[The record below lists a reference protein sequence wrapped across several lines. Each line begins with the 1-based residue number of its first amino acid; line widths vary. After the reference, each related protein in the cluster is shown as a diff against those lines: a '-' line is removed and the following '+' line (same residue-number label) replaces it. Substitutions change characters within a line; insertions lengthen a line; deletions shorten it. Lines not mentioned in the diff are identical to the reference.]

1 MAEQRQV
8 SAQERQMY
16 FQQATRQTYQTMAS
30 QTANELDTIS
40 FKLPKAR
47 LLSKIFLKVEAV
59 ATLKSANATIPL
71 KPFSPYGIFR
81 RIKLD
86 LNNGFSPFTLS
97 GEDLFLYSMAT
108 WRPDKLMPQASTRG
122 MTYVENAASAAGKDA
137 KMQFT
142 MQLPVTLNDRDATG
156 LILLQN
162 EETTVDVTI
171 DVGSLKDAFK
181 LAAGDTVTYKSLK
194 VTPVLETFSI
204 PPAEI
209 ARPDMSVLKI
219 VQAKREDFSGNGQ
232 NEIKLQTGMIYRKAV
247 FYFED
252 KDGNPLKDED
262 FLSNIELVFN
272 TADVPIS
279 FNASVLAAKNHSELG
294 YPLPDGVFIFDW
306 TYQGIPNLGGTRD
319 YVDTER
325 LTEFTIRFNTQKAGS
340 LRIVPETLSRLV

>member
-1 MAEQRQV
+1 
-8 SAQERQMY
+8 MY
-16 FQQATRQTYQTMAS
+16 FQQATRQTYQTLAS
-30 QTANELDTIS
+30 QTAHEMDTIS

-59 ATLKSANATIPL
+59 ATLTSANATIPL

-97 GEDLFLYSMAT
+97 GEDLFLYSLMC
-108 WRPDKLMPQASTRG
+108 WRPDKLMPQQSTRAINY
-122 MTYVENAASAAGKDA
+122 MENSATAGGKDA
-137 KMQFT
+137 KINFT
-142 MQLPVTLNDRDATG
+142 MQLPITLNDRDATG

-171 DVGSLKDAFK
+171 DVASLADAYK
-181 LAAGDTVTYKSLK
+181 PATGDKVVFKSLK
-194 VTPVLETFSI
+194 ITPVLETYTI

-219 VQAKREDFSGNGQ
+219 VQAKREDFSGNG
-232 NEIKLQTGMIYRKAV
+232 NNTVKLQTGMIYRKLAL
-247 FYFED
+247 YFED

-262 FLSNIELVFN
+262 FLSNIDLVFN

-294 YPLPDGVFIFDW
+294 YPLPDGIFIFDW

-325 LTEFTIRFNTQKAGS
+325 LTEFELRFNTQKAGFV
-340 LRIVPETLSRLV
+340 RIVPETLSRLV